1 MRKFWKREPTVNES
15 ADKPSSG
22 NVLKMVTLRNG
33 QFFASMENSTRAIL

>member
-22 NVLKMVTLRNG
+22 ECIKNG
-33 QFFASMENSTRAIL
+33 DLAERAVFLF